1 VQLSKCCCP
10 IPGDKV
16 QGVITAGQGVAVH
29 RASCRNVRRFR
40 RRTREYVLV
49 EWAQDIDDAFEA
61 NLIVQLVNQPGAL
74 ARVTATLSMMDVN
87 IEHMEFNN
95 RGDDNI
101 LIQFELAVADRMHLA
116 RIVRRLR
123 NLTVVRAVRRET

>member
-1 VQLSKCCCP
+1 
-10 IPGDKV
+10 
-16 QGVITAGQGVAVH
+16 
-29 RASCRNVRRFR
+29 
-40 RRTREYVLV
+40 
-49 EWAQDIDDAFEA
+49 
-61 NLIVQLVNQPGAL
+61 
-74 ARVTATLSMMDVN
+74 VN

-101 LIQFELAVADRMHLA
+101 LIRFELSVLDRKHLA